1 MTVRVSVTPL
11 SEASHDILKF
21 FRGVLAVIAIM
32 YLGCFGYVT
41 TRRMLYQLSATQIL
55 DSTSETPDDHSIPKV
70 APHPSGPQLLGRITV
85 PRLDLSA
92 MVNEGVDD
100 NTLSLA
106 IGHIPGTALP
116 GLAGNVAVAAHRDTF
131 FRPLKDIRENDEI
144 DFLTTRGEYRYRV
157 KSLRIVN
164 PEDVEVLKPSSR
176 PELTMITC
184 YPFDFFGH
192 APKRFIVQAALF
204 SPIEPSPPPL
214 PR

>member
-1 MTVRVSVTPL
+1 MIVRIPLTPL
-11 SEASHDILKF
+11 SEASRDILTF
-21 FRGVLAVIAIM
+21 LRGVLAAIAIV

-41 TRRMLYQLSATQIL
+41 ARRMLYQLSATQIFVPA
-55 DSTSETPDDHSIPKV
+55 SQGGGAHPVPPV
-70 APHPSGPQLLGRITV
+70 AARARGPQLLGRITV

-116 GLAGNVAVAAHRDTF
+116 GPEGNVAVAAHRDTF
-131 FRPLKDIRENDEI
+131 FRPLKDIRPNDEI
-144 DFLTTRGEYRYRV
+144 DFLTSQGEYRYRV
-157 KSLRIVN
+157 RSMRIVN
-164 PEDVEVLKPSSR
+164 PEDVAVLKPSSE

-192 APKRFIVQAALF
+192 APKRFVVQALLF
-204 SPIEPSPPPL
+204 SPRSL
-214 PR
+214 

>member
-1 MTVRVSVTPL
+1 VIVRISLAPL
-11 SEASHDILKF
+11 SEASRDIVTF
-21 FRGVLAVIAIM
+21 FRGVLAAIAIM

-41 TRRMLYQLSATQIL
+41 TRRMLYQLSATQIFVPPSQG
-55 DSTSETPDDHSIPKV
+55 ST
-70 APHPSGPQLLGRITV
+70 HPVPARPNGPQLLGRITV

-116 GLAGNVAVAAHRDTF
+116 GPVGNVAVAAHRDTF
-131 FRPLKDIRENDEI
+131 FRPLKDIKPNDEI
-144 DFLTTRGEYRYRV
+144 DFLTSQGEYRYRV
-157 KSLRIVN
+157 RSMRIVN
-164 PEDVEVLKPSSR
+164 PEDVEVLKPSSE

-192 APKRFIVQAALF
+192 APKRFVVQALLF
-204 SPIEPSPPPL
+204 SPRSL
-214 PR
+214 